1 MGTST
6 EPEYLKDVLDTYHIS
21 GVRYNKSNADIV
33 YEQNKVL
40 QGHSKYP
47 VLIAANTEAGGD
59 GAAND
64 GTYIGHEVKIA
75 ATNDSK
81 YAYEMGRIA
90 GGELVDSFT
99 GFEDTRYSS
108 ADKNANRINPA
119 KTKQ

>member
-1 MGTST
+1 MGAST

-47 VLIAANTEAGGD
+47 VLIAAKTEAGGD

-64 GTYIGHEVKIA
+64 GTYIGHEVKIT

-90 GGELVDSFT
+90 GGDLVDSFT

-108 ADKNANRINPA
+108 ADKYANRINPA
-119 KTKQ
+119 KTK

>member
-1 MGTST
+1 MQM
-6 EPEYLKDVLDTYHIS
+6 LF
-21 GVRYNKSNADIV
+21 

-59 GAAND
+59 GAASD
-64 GTYIGHEVKIA
+64 GTYIGHEVRIV

-81 YAYEMGRIA
+81 YAYEMGHIA
-90 GGELVDSFT
+90 GGDLVDSFT

-108 ADKNANRINPA
+108 ADKYANRINPA
-119 KTKQ
+119 KTK

>member
-1 MGTST
+1 MQM
-6 EPEYLKDVLDTYHIS
+6 LF
-21 GVRYNKSNADIV
+21 

-59 GAAND
+59 GAASD
-64 GTYIGHEVKIA
+64 GTYIGHEVRIV

-90 GGELVDSFT
+90 GGDLVDSFT

-108 ADKNANRINPA
+108 ADKYANRINPA
-119 KTKQ
+119 KTK